1 MSSWLAPAGV
11 RREWQKLLPVAML
24 LLVAVWQFSIASS
37 WLQNRE
43 DAPAV
48 TESTLGQ
55 LVLWLLEQAEDE
67 EPRSLLGQLARARF
81 EETGDLEKLTIQLL
95 SAVRWL
101 HIVLSTGNCF
111 LALAIAYAIW
121 RNWQRLP
128 VAMAILIL
136 ANGAHLFLYSPSSSA
151 WLFQSIIA
159 LGWLILVILFL
170 HPTAKNRIVAFLAIV
185 SVLLLS
191 WETIKLAAELLDYRV
206 TRPLPDWQYE
216 TRADLTSALDQ
227 LAAGEVDVV
236 IADRRLLD
244 DLMPPHPATDRQTE
258 EERNA
263 LPRQELRY
271 ERVFNRSERYLFFP
285 VEPAVLPRLSI
296 AVRAA
301 DAGRWTSTADLRSLK
316 MVTDEGSFAD
326 ERYLAEPRS
335 LVLLNLRIFN
345 DLNLPH
351 LQSIAQAFLQP
362 ARRNGPFLLISI
374 LSGAGLFTLS
384 EAALGFAIG
393 AALGFVL
400 GTIFAHSPFLERSLL
415 PFVVASQTVPILAFA
430 PMVVIWLGAS
440 AVSVAVIAAYLTFFP
455 VTINTL
461 RGLLSPSP
469 IALELMRSYAASRL
483 ETLWKLRIPAA
494 LPYIFTALKV
504 SATASV
510 VGAIIGEL
518 PSGISAGL
526 GRAILNFSSDY
537 SLVSTPKLW
546 ASIVTA
552 AGIGI
557 LFFVTVSLVEWRA
570 LRQARNVS

>member
-1 MSSWLAPAGV
+1 MSSSLAPAGV
-11 RREWQKLLPVAML
+11 RLEWRQLLSIVL
-24 LLVAVWQFSIASS
+24 LLLIAVWVFSVSS
-37 WLQNRE
+37 TWLRIGE
-43 DAPAV
+43 DSPEVA
-48 TESTLGQ
+48 ESTLGQ
-55 LVLWLLEQAEDE
+55 LAIWLIEQAKDE
-67 EPRSLLGQLARARF
+67 EPESLLGQLARARF
-81 EETGDLEKLTIQLL
+81 EETGNLEGLTTALFSVVRNFHFVFSLL
-95 SAVRWL
+95 SGILTVAIAFTLWRNWHL
-101 HIVLSTGNCF
+101 LPF
-111 LALAIAYAIW
+111 ALAI
-121 RNWQRLP
+121 
-128 VAMAILIL
+128 LIV
-136 ANGAHLFLYSPSSSA
+136 ANGAQLFLYSPSSSP
-151 WLFQSIIA
+151 WLFQSIIVI
-159 LGWLILVILFL
+159 GWLILVTLILQSA
-170 HPTAKNRIVAFLAIV
+170 AKNRIVAFLAIV
-185 SVLLLS
+185 SLLLLS
-191 WETIKLAAELLDYRV
+191 WETIKLAAEWLDYRV
-206 TRPLPDWQYE
+206 TRPLSDWQYE
-216 TRADLTSALDQ
+216 TQPDLNRALEQ
-227 LAAGEVDVV
+227 LSAGEVDVV

-271 ERVFNRSERYLFFP
+271 ERVFNRSETMLLFP
-285 VEPAVLPRLSI
+285 VEPEILPRLSI
-296 AVRAA
+296 AVRAE

-335 LVLLNLRIFN
+335 LVLLNLHIFN

-374 LSGAGLFTLS
+374 LSGAGFFTLS

-469 IALELMRSYAASRL
+469 TALELMRSYAASRL

-557 LFFVTVSLVEWRA
+557 LFFVTVTVVEWRA
-570 LRQARNVS
+570 LRNTRNVS

>member
-1 MSSWLAPAGV
+1 
-11 RREWQKLLPVAML
+11 
-24 LLVAVWQFSIASS
+24 
-37 WLQNRE
+37 
-43 DAPAV
+43 
-48 TESTLGQ
+48 
-55 LVLWLLEQAEDE
+55 
-67 EPRSLLGQLARARF
+67 
-81 EETGDLEKLTIQLL
+81 
-95 SAVRWL
+95 
-101 HIVLSTGNCF
+101 
-111 LALAIAYAIW
+111 
-121 RNWQRLP
+121 
-128 VAMAILIL
+128 
-136 ANGAHLFLYSPSSSA
+136 
-151 WLFQSIIA
+151 
-159 LGWLILVILFL
+159 
-170 HPTAKNRIVAFLAIV
+170 
-185 SVLLLS
+185 
-191 WETIKLAAELLDYRV
+191 
-206 TRPLPDWQYE
+206 
-216 TRADLTSALDQ
+216 
-227 LAAGEVDVV
+227 
-236 IADRRLLD
+236 
-244 DLMPPHPATDRQTE
+244 
-258 EERNA
+258 
-263 LPRQELRY
+263 
-271 ERVFNRSERYLFFP
+271 
-285 VEPAVLPRLSI
+285 
-296 AVRAA
+296 
-301 DAGRWTSTADLRSLK
+301 

-570 LRQARNVS
+570 LRQTRNVS